1 MKKLILILVLFLL
14 APIYISAARL
24 KVYLKRRDLPINRE
38 LVMAPEVWYD
48 TESHEIDVYMH
59 SAGVLRV
66 YFADGETV
74 HSVNNL
80 TFDLNKV
87 FCDKECNLI
96 ILETTDGIVY
106 EGYLQ
111 GEMK

>member
-1 MKKLILILVLFLL
+1 MRKVIITLLVLCSFLF
-14 APIYISAARL
+14 AEAYKRVIN
-24 KVYLKRRDLPINRE
+24 LKRRDLPNKRE

-48 TESHEIDVYMH
+48 TESYEVDVYMH

-80 TFDLNKV
+80 TFNLNKV